1 MLKTLAISL
10 ITGLLITACNVKTK
24 IEVTDSEEE
33 LELQKEEVM
42 DLLQDWT
49 KAYLN
54 RDTATLNRVIGDD
67 WYYSG
72 SSDGSL
78 VNKKQAIEDFA
89 QATYTVQSIEY
100 QGIDVRLFGKTAII
114 TGSELM
120 IIHDIDS
127 TIQYHRQFTDVYV
140 KRDNHWEA
148 VATHT
153 SPID

>member
-10 ITGLLITACNVKTK
+10 ITGLVITACNVKTK

-33 LELQKEEVM
+33 LELQKEEAL
-42 DLLQDWT
+42 DLLRDWT
-49 KAYLN
+49 KAYLD

-72 SSDGSL
+72 TADGSL
-78 VNKKQAIEDFA
+78 VNKKKAIEDFA
-89 QATYTVQSIEY
+89 QATYTIQSIEY
-100 QGIDVRLFGKTAII
+100 QGIDVRLFGETAII

-120 IIHDIDS
+120 
-127 TIQYHRQFTDVYV
+127 TINHMDTTTQYHLRFTDVYV
-140 KRDNHWEA
+140 KRDDHWEA